1 MAYSPQ
7 LNRANVNVE
16 VLIRT
21 PEGDPLFYNVCTLGL
36 WAGSDVL
43 ALDASEQA
51 AVPGTLIPV
60 NPGTD
65 SNIAGVAAAGTRDW
79 RIRDLIAM
87 YGKAPLTGERV
98 GCFRKGKVRIRV
110 ADDLAAL
117 TIGDIYQAAT
127 DTQTI
132 EGVASQTVG
141 VGDNMAWEVIT
152 TGAGAVDDDDIINL
166 HTDLSEVIGWACEV
180 LGAAAGGDEDDR
192 RGKVIMM
199 LQPYRLLT
207 SA

>member
-1 MAYSPQ
+1 MAYTPQ
-7 LNRANVNVE
+7 LNKANVNVE

-21 PEGDPLFYNVCTLGL
+21 PEGDPLFYDICTLGL

-51 AVPGTLIPV
+51 ATPGRLIPV
-60 NPGTD
+60 VPGTD
-65 SNIAGVAAAGTRDW
+65 SNIAGIAAAGTRDW
-79 RIRDLIAM
+79 RIRDLVAM
-87 YGKAPLTGERV
+87 YGKAPLTLEKV
-98 GCFRKGKVRIRV
+98 GCFRKGKVRVRV
-110 ADDLAAL
+110 ANDLAAL

-127 DTQTI
+127 DSQTI

-141 VGDNMAWEVIT
+141 VGDNFSWEVIT
-152 TGAGAVDDDDIINL
+152 AAGATAADIINI
-166 HTDLSEVIGWACEV
+166 HTDLSEALGWATEV
-180 LGAAAGGDEDDR
+180 LAAAAGGDEPDR
-192 RGKVIMM
+192 RGKMIIM